1 MTDNVIPFN
10 PLDKK
15 NLGASV
21 AEALLMKEAVP
32 LGELASFSGAGIYAI
47 YYTGKH
53 SAYKQLSDLNNNG
66 KFLWPI
72 YVGKAVPAG
81 ARMGLTNPDKI
92 GNVLF
97 RRLKEHAESLRSA
110 QDLDIN
116 DFYCR
121 FLVVDD
127 IWIPLGES
135 LVITR
140 FKPIWNSSIDGF
152 GNHDPGKHRYTGL
165 RPRWDFM
172 HPGRTWAA
180 NLRERDET
188 IDELIR
194 DAQQYLQDLPP
205 CIAQYFTGSS
215 GKE

>member
-1 MTDNVIPFN
+1 MTGNIVPFN
-10 PLDKK
+10 PLDKQ

-21 AEALLMKEAVP
+21 AEALLNTYVHP
-32 LGELASFSGAGIYAI
+32 LAELATFSGAGIYAI
-47 YYTGKH
+47 YYTGNH
-53 SAYKQLSDLNNNG
+53 PAYEQLANLNRDG
-66 KFLWPI
+66 KFLLPI
-72 YVGKAVPAG
+72 YVGKAVPPG
-81 ARMGLTNPDKI
+81 ARMGLTNPDVV

-97 RRLKEHAESLRSA
+97 RRLKEHADSLRA
-110 QDLDIN
+110 ATNLNIE

-135 LVITR
+135 LVISR

-152 GNHDPGKHRYTGL
+152 GNHDPGRHRYTGL

-172 HPGRTWAA
+172 HPGRAWAQ

-188 IDELIR
+188 VEELIR
-194 DAQQYLQDLPP
+194 DAQQYLQYLPI
-205 CIAQYFTGSS
+205 CLARRD
-215 GKE
+215 